1 MDIITVTKPAIYWS
15 GLLNIHFYAHVC
27 SNNLWLQ
34 TSCKYDVPMNTSF
47 MQNLEK
53 VGNSYS

>member
-1 MDIITVTKPAIYWS
+1 MDIITVTKTVICWS
-15 GLLNIHFYAHVC
+15 GLLNVHFYANVC
-27 SNNLWLQ
+27 LNNLWLQ
-34 TSCKYDVPMNTSF
+34 ASCKYDVPINTSF